1 MADLEQLMRRGTDA
15 WNNRDEAGLDALST
29 EDFTLSASG
38 GVETKG
44 IEASH
49 EFNRTWWTAFPDG
62 KLEILE
68 CIVSGNTAVV
78 RGRFT
83 GTHTGVFKTPMGD
96 VQPTNKQLD
105 GRYAQIDHF
114 RGEKAAESYLLFD
127 HMEVMEQLGLVPT
140 PATA

>member
-15 WNNRDEAGLDALST
+15 WNARDEAGLEAVST
-29 EDFTLSASG
+29 DDITQHASG
-38 GVETKG
+38 GVEANG
-44 IEASH
+44 IQAVH
-49 EFNRTWWTAFPDG
+49 EFNRNWWTAFPDA
-62 KLEILE
+62 KAEILE

-96 VQPTNKQLD
+96 IQPTNKPLD
-105 GRYAQIDHF
+105 GRYVQIDHF
-114 RGEKAAESYLLFD
+114 RDDKAAESYLLFD
-127 HMEVMEQLGLVPT
+127 RMEVMEQLGLVPT